1 MFKELTVGPNTDDG
15 KKNVVIM
22 GRKTWESLLTI
33 TKPGKNPLPGRLHYV
48 ISSSAAKDIGVDR
61 FQESSEVFPSLKEAL
76 DSADEDERIREVF
89 VIGGQALFKES
100 QNYKNHCK
108 NIFETRIGQNVEG
121 DVKVSKDLT
130 SGFVLSEI
138 SKAFAEKGL
147 NYDFTRWINPKLFS
161 EHHEEF
167 LRKAF
172 SQPNQEQQYLNLIRD
187 IIENGVE
194 KRDRTGV
201 GTRSTFGN
209 MMRFDISQTFPL
221 LTTKRVYWKGVVEE
235 LLWFLRGSTFSKELS
250 DKDVH
255 IWDGNGSREFLDKLG
270 FKERKEGDLGPV
282 YGFQWRH
289 FGAKYL
295 NCDTD
300 YSGQGVDQI
309 EQLINRIKS
318 DPDSRRHIVSAW
330 NVADLHKMALPPCH
344 VLFQFY
350 VSQGKLSCM
359 LYQRSCDVG
368 LGIPFNIAS
377 YALLTVMVA
386 RVALDNLGHWTRAW
400 GIRPCYGRHPCLSE
414 SYRTSKRTIR
424 KEA

>member
-1 MFKELTVGPNTDDG
+1 MFKDLTVGSNTED
-15 KKNVVIM
+15 KRNVVVM
-22 GRKTWESLLTI
+22 GRKTWDSLRAI
-33 TKPGKNPLPGRLHYV
+33 TKSGKVPLPGRLLYV
-48 ISSSAAKDIGVDR
+48 VSSSRAEDIGVDQYPENAEA
-61 FQESSEVFPSLKEAL
+61 FLSLQDAL
-76 DSADEDERIREVF
+76 DSADEDERVKDVF
-89 VIGGQALFKES
+89 LIGGQGLFKEAT
-100 QNYKNHCK
+100 NFKHLCK
-108 NIFETRIGQNVEG
+108 NIYQTRIGQNVDG
-121 DVKVSKDLT
+121 DVKIGKDLN
-130 SGFVLSEI
+130 SGFVLTEI

-147 NYDFTRWINPKLFS
+147 NYDFTRWINPKLFA

-167 LRKAF
+167 MTKTF
-172 SQPNQEQQYLNLIRD
+172 PQMNQEQQYLDLIRD
-187 IIENGVE
+187 IIQNGVE

-209 MMRFDISQTFPL
+209 MMRFDISQTFPM

-235 LLWFLRGSTFSKELS
+235 LLWFLRGSTYAKELA

-289 FGAKYL
+289 FGAKYGD
-295 NCDTD
+295 CFTD
-300 YSGQGVDQI
+300 YTGQGVDQI
-309 EQLINRIKS
+309 DQLIKRIKA

-386 RVALDNLGHWTRAW
+386 RV
-400 GIRPCYGRHPCLSE
+400 
-414 SYRTSKRTIR
+414 KFF
-424 KEA
+424 